1 MSSPRITEYTAQL
14 YAVQDDP
21 AEGPYSIGFGQGQVG
36 EDGSMFF
43 NSAYEFDEQD
53 RRYGMDT
60 YDVSVGDGS
69 STYGGI
75 ESLVLRG
82 DTLHVRLTPQAAS
95 ELGVP
100 EEFRIGLQELGE
112 QQKASVPGAFRRLF
126 EIAGREPAELSL

>member
-1 MSSPRITEYTAQL
+1 MSTGRITEYTAQL

-21 AEGPYSIGFGQGQVG
+21 DEGPYSVGFGQGQAG
-36 EDGSMFF
+36 EEGSMFF

-53 RRYGMDT
+53 RAHGMDT
-60 YDVSVGDGS
+60 YDLSVGDGS

-95 ELGVP
+95 DLGLP
-100 EEFRIGLQELGE
+100 QEFRIGLQELTE
-112 QQKASVPGAFRRLF
+112 EQKASVPGAFRRLF